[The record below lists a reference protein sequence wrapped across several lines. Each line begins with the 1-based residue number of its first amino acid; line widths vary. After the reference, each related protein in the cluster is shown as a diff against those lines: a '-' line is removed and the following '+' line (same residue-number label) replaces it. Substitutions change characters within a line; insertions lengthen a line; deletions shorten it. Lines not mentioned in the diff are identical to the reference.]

1 MLRRPKRSKNEVVAP
16 KEEEEYAAYYPIRAH
31 TYFAAEA
38 WNHALYANL
47 WSENVYWR
55 NHV

>member
-38 WNHALYANL
+38 
-47 WSENVYWR
+47 
-55 NHV
+55 